1 MKGNRFLAG
10 LLSGCL
16 VFSGMPVMAAEPENG
31 TVAEKTTIP
40 SEIVGLGGQSS
51 LMQRM
56 K

>member
-31 TVAEKTTIP
+31 AVAENTTIP
-40 SEIVGLGGQSS
+40 TEIVGLGGGRA
-51 LMQRM
+51 LLCRG
-56 K
+56 